1 MINCSLLYPTYGQTS
16 MLKGP
21 RYLEK
26 IMESV
31 FSSNFYIVFQIYTY
45 SVCFTRLIPWRNERG
60 VGLTNCSLK
69 YPKCMVRVLCL
80 KGPRF

>member
-26 IMESV
+26 NNGIGIFLTFLHCVPSIYL
-31 FSSNFYIVFQIYTY
+31 FS
-45 SVCFTRLIPWRNERG
+45 FTRLIPWRNERG
-60 VGLTNCSLK
+60 VGLTNCSFK
-69 YPKCMVRVLCL
+69 HPICMVKVLCL
-80 KGPRF
+80 KGPRL